1 MKRLISCQGC
11 RLCIRCDSI
20 PATPFLLDR
29 CQSGKDLLRN
39 FPDLVLPVLQIFDIL
54 RIDGAGLIGSFCV
67 LIQVVAAVTGEALL
81 ETACAPTAGEG
92 HKKIARADD
101 QSVPAM

>member
-67 LIQVVAAVTGEALL
+67 LIQVVAAVTEKPFSRPYVHLQL
-81 ETACAPTAGEG
+81 EKGI
-92 HKKIARADD
+92 KK
-101 QSVPAM
+101 